1 MTRKDLVNGVFVACL
16 VTGIAGFSIAYLIY
30 KPVMEN
36 YVFQINN
43 LTSNVSVLTQ
53 TVSGLQQTVSA
64 QKVEISYQS
73 SQISSQSAQISAQE
87 SRISTLESEK
97 SSLKGELG
105 KAQVEIASYK
115 EKVDNLNLQ
124 VMNSQRRTDKILGIT
139 VTQHYDWKYP
149 YGTWQWDLPIRLS
162 TYVEYFER
170 PRPPLVSSY
179 VDMAKDPSPYI
190 DRMANQLKDAAVKAN
205 FSEVQKLDF
214 VVAFVQ
220 SLPYTQD
227 KVTTTADEYPR
238 YPLETLF
245 DRGGDCEDTSI
256 LVAALL
262 DRLGYEVALL
272 HLDNAHHM
280 AVGVAVSNAS
290 GQYYEYSGK
299 KYYYLE
305 TTGEGW
311 RVGQIPTDITDAR
324 AAIYPLRK

>member
-1 MTRKDLVNGVFVACL
+1 MKRQVISAVILVAL
-16 VTGIAGFSIAYLIY
+16 VSSVAGFYIGYLTYRPI
-30 KPVMEN
+30 MEN
-36 YVFQINN
+36 YVLQINS
-43 LTSNVSVLTQ
+43 LTSNVSTLQQ

-87 SRISTLESEK
+87 TKISNLESEK

-105 KAQVEIASYK
+105 KAQVEIVSYK
-115 EKVDNLNLQ
+115 EKVNSLNTQ

-149 YGTWQWDLPIRLS
+149 SGTWNWDLPIRLS
-162 TYVEYFER
+162 TYVEYYER
-170 PRPPLVSSY
+170 PRPQWASTY
-179 VDMAKDPSPYI
+179 VDMAKDPGPYI
-190 DRMANQLKDAAVKAN
+190 VGVADRLKDAATKAN

-227 KVTTTADEYPR
+227 KVTTTVDEYPR

-262 DRLGYEVALL
+262 DRLGYDVALL
-272 HLDNAHHM
+272 DLASAHHM
-280 AVGVAVSNAS
+280 AVGVAVSNAN
-290 GQYYEYSGK
+290 GLYYEYSGK

-311 RVGQIPTDITDAR
+311 RIGQVPSDINDTR
-324 AAIYPLRK
+324 ATVYPLRG